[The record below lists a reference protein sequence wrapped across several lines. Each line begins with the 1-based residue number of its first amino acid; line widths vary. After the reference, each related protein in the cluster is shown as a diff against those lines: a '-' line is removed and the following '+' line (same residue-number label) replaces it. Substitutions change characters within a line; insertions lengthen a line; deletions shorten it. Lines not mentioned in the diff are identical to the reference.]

1 MNGNQNFYNIAKKVT
16 DWQHL
21 QHGWN
26 RWILNQRNWQRLVF
40 FMKEF
45 QTHAGV
51 FIVELLLI
59 TGKLMM
65 ILFKNISSIQGDVIL
80 WNTLCKQTIL
90 TSDWLN
96 VYHLSFSVHK
106 HEIYIYIPEEFCNY
120 IISYLTINNIT
131 LIGADMEITHIQI
144 SSRTSLEIDFR

>member
-21 QHGWN
+21 QHGPN
-26 RWILNQRNWQRLVF
+26 RWILNWRNWQRLVS

-45 QTHAGV
+45 QIHAGV
-51 FIVELLLI
+51 FIVELLLL

-65 ILFKNISSIQGDVIL
+65 ILFKNISSIHGDVTL

-96 VYHLSFSVHK
+96 VYHLSFSV
-106 HEIYIYIPEEFCNY
+106 YNSEEFYNY

-144 SSRTSLEIDFR
+144 SSRTSLEIDSR